1 MMSNTEINE
10 HDNSFSS
17 KQLESRNPNSSWK
30 TVGVRIRQQDLPV
43 LNQRLR
49 LYGFDTLGQLVADF
63 LTTKFPPL
71 TEDRQIQAME
81 SNTQSF
87 GLKTLINGATFD
99 PTFYKNVDFDDM
111 LKYLLTIRKLD
122 IKHVKDIVS
131 YFRRFRDLFFG
142 AQPEEILKFQPPKR
156 GWIIQAMRHF
166 GNYYF
171 YKTNNPECKELID
184 KIINRYGLNIGLDMH
199 QRIYIVDDNFV
210 SNKVKDLLAI
220 QGDIGLAVKVGLFS
234 GLREDEIIYMHNK
247 ETCNNLGGCSCN
259 NKLHAVTKLNGLTVV
274 VINWFRGHKKCYFT
288 ILPTVIWERFRG
300 LSNFNHVDIDIAHKL
315 TKKTANIMFVELRKI
330 HYNVM
335 RRVMD
340 INEADILA
348 GRAKS
353 VSAKHYAM
361 YELDKMAEEYK
372 EAWQRFGVN
381 TDELA
386 IV

>member
-1 MMSNTEINE
+1 
-10 HDNSFSS
+10 
-17 KQLESRNPNSSWK
+17 
-30 TVGVRIRQQDLPV
+30 
-43 LNQRLR
+43 
-49 LYGFDTLGQLVADF
+49 
-63 LTTKFPPL
+63 
-71 TEDRQIQAME
+71 ME

-87 GLKTLINGATFD
+87 GLKTLVNGATFD

-122 IKHVKDIVS
+122 SKHVKDIVS

-142 AQPEEILKFQPPKR
+142 TQPEEILKFPPPKR

-220 QGDIGLAVKVGLFS
+220 QGDLGLTIKVGLFS
-234 GLREDEIIYMHNK
+234 GLREDEIIYIHNK
-247 ETCNNLGGCSCN
+247 EICNNLGGCSCN
-259 NKLHAVTKLNGLTVV
+259 NKLHAVTKSNGLTVV

-288 ILPTVIWERFRG
+288 ILPTIIWEQFRG

-340 INEADILA
+340 VNEADILA

-386 IV
+386 II